1 MLILDSRLLL
11 TYKNRLNLVDY
22 FGRPVI
28 SFVCSLILRMS
39 HMNALTGLKL
49 VASKKNRTL
58 SPVAHRRNKLVNKLH
73 EQIELCEAQKAGQIY
88 APRRLRTVINK
99 QTGERVTVEA
109 VKRVKEWFWINDA
122 GKINLAVRYG
132 SKVLELAKGKNA
144 VELGSGDELIAALH
158 ALKAAAL
165 AGELDV
171 QIEAA
176 SGALRAGFV
185 K

>member
-1 MLILDSRLLL
+1 
-11 TYKNRLNLVDY
+11 
-22 FGRPVI
+22 
-28 SFVCSLILRMS
+28 
-39 HMNALTGLKL
+39 MNALNGLKL

-73 EQIELCEAQKAGQIY
+73 EQIELCEAQKAGEIY
-88 APRRLRTVINK
+88 APRRLRTVTNK

-132 SKVLELAKGKNA
+132 SKVLTLNSKGANA

-158 ALKAAAL
+158 ALKAATL
-165 AGELDV
+165 AGELDT
-171 QIEAA
+171 QIETA